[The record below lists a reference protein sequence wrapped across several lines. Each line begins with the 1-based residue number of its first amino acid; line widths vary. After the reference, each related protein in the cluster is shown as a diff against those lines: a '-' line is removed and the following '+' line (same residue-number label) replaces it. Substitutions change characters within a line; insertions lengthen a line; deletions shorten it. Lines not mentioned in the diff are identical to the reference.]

1 VPKNQLGWLN
11 LLHSPILRLPVTAK
25 QRLIKFQEVSLRK
38 GKMAMKG
45 KTLRK
50 GRF

>member
-1 VPKNQLGWLN
+1 
-11 LLHSPILRLPVTAK
+11 
-25 QRLIKFQEVSLRK
+25 
-38 GKMAMKG
+38 MAMKG